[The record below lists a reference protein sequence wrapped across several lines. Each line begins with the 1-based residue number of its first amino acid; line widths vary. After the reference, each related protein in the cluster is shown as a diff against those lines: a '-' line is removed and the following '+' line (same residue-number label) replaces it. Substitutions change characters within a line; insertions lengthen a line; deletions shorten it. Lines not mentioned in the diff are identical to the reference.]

1 MAKKKREEPRRE
13 VTKRQLSQWQKQK
26 RRQRII
32 LGAGIFIVAAVLGIV
47 GTGIYNQWYIAEYK
61 PLHQTVV
68 SVNDTE
74 FDMDYYVKMLKFY
87 GEGQPATF
95 IYELVNEVGTI
106 IERNELIRQETLVLG
121 FSVSDKEVDEELKN
135 HDPPFNDVHRD
146 IIRSQLLLRK
156 LHDEYFEHK
165 VPMSAEQRHIRAM
178 FLESESQVTEV
189 SARLEAGEMFADLAG
204 ELSLEGLTKTEE
216 GDLDWRPEGA
226 LTILLNTIVPDEYA
240 FTGEVDVLSQPIYD
254 EAKFKAVGYWI
265 IKVPERKEESEQA
278 RVQVIL
284 LGSKEEAQNVSTRLG
299 AGEDFAALAQ
309 ELSRHDVSKENG
321 GDLGWLTPGMTSSAI
336 DEFVFNAELELSEPI
351 RDESAGTRGG
361 YWLIKVLGIDDNR
374 HIEDEDRELLKEKAL
389 SEWVSALRDNPG
401 NRVENYLDDE
411 MKEWAIGRAIGS

>member
-1 MAKKKREEPRRE
+1 M
-13 VTKRQLSQWQKQK
+13 
-26 RRQRII
+26 
-32 LGAGIFIVAAVLGIV
+32 
-47 GTGIYNQWYIAEYK
+47 
-61 PLHQTVV
+61 
-68 SVNDTE
+68 
-74 FDMDYYVKMLKFY
+74 
-87 GEGQPATF
+87 
-95 IYELVNEVGTI
+95 
-106 IERNELIRQETLVLG
+106 
-121 FSVSDKEVDEELKN
+121 
-135 HDPPFNDVHRD
+135 
-146 IIRSQLLLRK
+146 
-156 LHDEYFEHK
+156 
-165 VPMSAEQRHIRAM
+165 
-178 FLESESQVTEV
+178 
-189 SARLEAGEMFADLAG
+189 
-204 ELSLEGLTKTEE
+204 
-216 GDLDWRPEGA
+216 
-226 LTILLNTIVPDEYA
+226 TILLNTIVPDEYA

-361 YWLIKVLGIDDNR
+361 YWLIEVLDIDDNR
-374 HIEDEDRELLKEKAL
+374 QIEDEDRELLKEKAL